1 MTRESARPDP
11 EMNNSQAALSS
22 LSSAR
27 IFIFFFILGVILY
40 FQSLGC
46 AFVWDEYTLILSNA
60 SSGNFEFKNLPDLFT
75 QEYFHRPT
83 HIKKFFPKGFIY
95 YRPVTVLT
103 HALTY
108 KAAGLFF
115 PVFHLE
121 SLLLHTLNALMLFI
135 LFSTILSN
143 SATSFPYMKAS
154 LVGALLFFVHPR
166 NVETVCIIANQTGL
180 LCAFFSLLSLCC
192 WAKVLKGSSRPFL
205 LYSLSLF
212 SLLLAMLS
220 KETAF
225 IVPVVHTLVFLLAY
239 EPDEKTPSRSFHDTS
254 RHSGKLRSKLTPQF
268 MVHLITGNS
277 LSDYFSKKGKKS
289 LLQLCGY
296 FLLLAI
302 PLSIIHFHLQGPS
315 VMTSLKK
322 QISSEVTWGMI
333 FLTTAVCIGLVWLLW
348 KDKRLLTLGIGWFLI
363 FYLPTSNLVS
373 IGTMPGGGLKA
384 GAHHLYPAHAGLC
397 LLVAAVFF
405 LPGRRSPKTSSSP
418 AFHLLPSLLIGIIIL
433 FLSLQTF
440 RFSANYRNP
449 DRFYQGILE
458 INPMYAGAWKNY
470 AWHKLYIEKKTSH
483 RRVEAAPGDSNCK
496 GRRL

>member
-1 MTRESARPDP
+1 
-11 EMNNSQAALSS
+11 
-22 LSSAR
+22 
-27 IFIFFFILGVILY
+27 
-40 FQSLGC
+40 
-46 AFVWDEYTLILSNA
+46 
-60 SSGNFEFKNLPDLFT
+60 
-75 QEYFHRPT
+75 
-83 HIKKFFPKGFIY
+83 
-95 YRPVTVLT
+95 
-103 HALTY
+103 
-108 KAAGLFF
+108 
-115 PVFHLE
+115 
-121 SLLLHTLNALMLFI
+121 
-135 LFSTILSN
+135 
-143 SATSFPYMKAS
+143 MKAS

-322 QISSEVTWGMI
+322 QISRQGSIGEYLGSVLNLFVHQFNEWLLPLDFHLFQYPFFSSEVTWGMI

-470 AWHKLYIEKKTSH
+470 AWHKLYIEKKHLTGELKLLQGIQIAKDEDYDKGTMALEHFLLCVYLQNDRQEEFNTHLQSVMKPWTEH
-483 RRVEAAPGDSNCK
+483 PLGSIYFWEVAPRSGFSEFEGNPHPQY
-496 GRRL
+496 